1 MLEVHPGG
9 GHDVATNRAAEFRVD
24 IGRDDRRVTG
34 LLGVGL
40 VSMIVYLIAANE
52 PENRAAG
59 QPQGP
64 VRAET
69 T

>member
-40 VSMIVYLIAANE
+40 VGMIVYLIAANE
-52 PENRAAG
+52 PDLRTAG

-64 VRAET
+64 AMTET
-69 T
+69 S